1 MRLPFA
7 ILASMIVLGTI
18 AQAQEVGCRHMK
30 NKLRFAGEKAM
41 NNADSVH
48 VAHYNINV
56 DTVSFSAQTLWSHTG
71 ITAVSLVDDLDIV
84 RLDLQGHT
92 VDSVI
97 AADGSSLS
105 FTHDGLGLD
114 VSIPMINTGDT
125 SAFTIYYH
133 GQPSQDPSGWGGFYW
148 SGSVYAFN
156 LGVGFEEDPHVYGR
170 AWYPC
175 LDVFTDKS
183 TYEFHVTVDSTY
195 LPVCNGELTGQT
207 DLGDGRKTTHWI
219 MNDPIPS
226 YLVAFAVAPFVLLE
240 REYSGIPAQIACV
253 ASDSNNV
260 NSTFVNMQSCVDLF
274 LDKFG
279 PYRFNRIGYSVVP
292 FNGGAMEHATSI
304 HIGKVFIDGSLT
316 YETLW
321 AHELAHMWWGDN
333 VTCTT
338 AEDMWLNEGW
348 ASYSEAL
355 FTEEVYG
362 EEAYM
367 NWFRPLHR
375 QMLQFAHIEDGDYY
389 AMNDIPHSATYGS
402 HVYEKGPLM
411 CHSLRGYMGDSLFFQ
426 ACRAFQDSLEF
437 GNASSVDMMNIFS
450 SSSGL
455 DMTGFFEGWIL
466 EPGWAHFSIDSFSV
480 ASESGSY
487 DVEVHLRQRSRAN
500 QHLYDMKVPVY
511 ITDGSG
517 NETTEWVSMNQET
530 QSFNIEVDF
539 EPALVMIDGEEQL
552 ADAMA
557 TYTRTIDSDGYKT
570 FLHTNARLDVEEVG
584 SEPSLIRIAD
594 NFVSP
599 VPNFSEPGILLN
611 QYHYW
616 TVEGIL
622 ADGLQASVEFKY
634 FGTESNSSGY
644 MDNELFVNN
653 DEDSL
658 IMLYRPGP
666 GHSWQEPAD
675 YEVETGASSTNL
687 RGDVVV
693 NNVQLGEYVL
703 AIRDAQLAMNVHAES
718 ELVIYPNPA
727 SSQITVRMENAGH
740 ATVKAVDSSGRV
752 VFEGELISQES
763 SIDCSEWP
771 TGTYILNV
779 TTDKGKLLTKKVEI
793 R

>member
-1 MRLPFA
+1 
-7 ILASMIVLGTI
+7 
-18 AQAQEVGCRHMK
+18 MK
-30 NKLRFAGEKAM
+30 NKMRFAGEKAM

-48 VAHYNINV
+48 VAHYSINV
-56 DTVSFSAQTLWSHTG
+56 DTVSFSAQSLWSHTV
-71 ITAVSLVDDLDIV
+71 ITAVSLVDGLNIV

-92 VDSVI
+92 VDSVKT
-97 AADGSSLS
+97 DGGSMLTYS
-105 FTHDGLGLD
+105 HDGLSLD
-114 VSIPMINTGDT
+114 VSIPIINTGDT
-125 SAFTIYYH
+125 SVFTVYYH

-148 SGSVYAFN
+148 SGSTYAFN
-156 LGVGFEEDPHVYGR
+156 LGVGFDEDPHVYGR

-183 TYEFHVTVDSTY
+183 TYEFHVTVDSSY

-207 DLGDGRKTTHWI
+207 DLGDGRKTTHWF

-253 ASDSNNV
+253 AIDSNNV

-274 LDKFG
+274 LDKYG
-279 PYRFNRIGYSVVP
+279 PYRFDRIGYSVVP

-304 HIGKVFIDGSLT
+304 HIGKAFIDGSLT

-333 VTCTT
+333 VTCTL

-348 ASYSEAL
+348 AAYSEAL

-362 EEAYM
+362 QESYM

-375 QMLQFAHIEDGDYY
+375 KMLQFAHIEDGDHY
-389 AMNDIPHSATYGS
+389 AMNNIPHSATYGS

-487 DVEVHLRQRSRAN
+487 DVVVHLRQRSRAN
-500 QHLYDMKVPVY
+500 QHLYEMKVPVY
-511 ITDGSG
+511 FTDGAG
-517 NETTEWVSMNQET
+517 NEATEWVGMNQET
-530 QSFNIEVDF
+530 QSFTIQVDF
-539 EPALVMIDGEEQL
+539 EPALVMIDGKEQL

-557 TYTRTIDSDGYKT
+557 TYTRTIDSDGFQS
-570 FLHTNARLDVEEVG
+570 FLHTNARLDVDEVG
-584 SEPSLIRIAD
+584 QAPSLVRIAD
-594 NFVSP
+594 NFVAP
-599 VPNFSEPGILLN
+599 VPNFAAHGVLVN

-622 ADGLQASVEFKY
+622 SEGLDASVEFKY
-634 FGTESNSSGY
+634 NGTESGSSGF
-644 MDNELFVNN
+644 MDNDLFVNN

-666 GHSWQEPAD
+666 GHSWQEPTD
-675 YEVETGASSTNL
+675 YEVDTGPNSSDL

-693 NNVQLGEYVL
+693 NNVRLGEYVL
-703 AIRDAQLAMNVHAES
+703 AIRDVQLAVNES
-718 ELVIYPNPA
+718 VESDFLVYPNPT
-727 SSQITVRMENAGH
+727 SGE
-740 ATVKAVDSSGRV
+740 VKLRLSRALNGKLKVTDSSGKT
-752 VFEGELISQES
+752 VFTAQVRAQES
-763 SIDCSEWP
+763 KIDCSDWP
-771 TGTYILNV
+771 SGTYIVSVAPEQGNTLV
-779 TTDKGKLLTKKVEI
+779 QRFEL